1 MIVVAD
7 TSVLLNLVFLNQ
19 EHILM
24 SLFGNVLV
32 SEAVAS
38 EFARMGASS
47 GRFSGLVIPA
57 FCQHRLISCMPT
69 NLAADARLDAGEA
82 ESLALALELHADG
95 VLMDESAGR
104 SAAASLGVTAIGTL
118 GILVRAKQA
127 GLIDNIAPLLRRLIV
142 DGRFR
147 IAPALVRDALQKT
160 GELS

>member
-1 MIVVAD
+1 VIVVAD

-32 SEAVAS
+32 PEAVAS

-82 ESLALALELHADG
+82 ESLALARELQADR
-95 VLMDESAGR
+95 VM
-104 SAAASLGVTAIGTL
+104 LG
-118 GILVRAKQA
+118 
-127 GLIDNIAPLLRRLIV
+127 
-142 DGRFR
+142 
-147 IAPALVRDALQKT
+147 
-160 GELS
+160 